1 MATTRAKTYRN
12 YIGGEWVDATSDET
26 FESTNPATGELI
38 GVFPKSTVGDTDRAV
53 EAAKAA
59 YESWR
64 LVPAPKRAE
73 ILFRVA
79 QSFVE
84 HKDELTELMVQ
95 EMGKV
100 RAEAGG
106 DVQEAIDMTYYMAGE
121 GRRMFGQTTPS
132 EMPDKFQMSVR
143 LPVGVVGAITPW
155 NFPIAIPSWKIAPA
169 LVCGDT
175 VVFKPATDTPA
186 LAERFVE
193 IFEESGLP
201 PGVLNIV
208 HGGGSV
214 VGERLV
220 KHPDVPLI
228 SLTGSREVGIKTA
241 ENGAP
246 FLKHIHLE
254 LGGKNA
260 IIVMDDADVD
270 LAVDGILW
278 SAFGTSGQRCTA
290 ASRVIVGSK
299 VYEPLQSKLVERAEQ
314 LKLGYGLEEDVDVGP
329 VINRSALEKIHS
341 YTEIGQGEGAKL
353 LTGGEIATENGL
365 DKGFF
370 YRPTIF
376 GDVDPQ
382 MRIAQEEIFGPTTA
396 LIRATDI
403 DEAIRAAN
411 SVEFGLSSS
420 IFTRDVNKAFRA
432 MRDLNTGITYINA
445 GTTGAEVHLPF
456 GGTKATGNGHREA
469 GQAALDF
476 YTEWKSIY
484 VDYSGKLQRAQIDEF
499 ESPAPWA
506 LGPPRASTRFRA

>member
-1 MATTRAKTYRN
+1 MNGSAR
-12 YIGGEWVDATSDET
+12 TSGET

-38 GVFPKSTVGDTDRAV
+38 GVFPKSTLEDTDRAV
-53 EAAKAA
+53 EAAKDA

-143 LPVGVVGAITPW
+143 LPVGVIGAITPW

-193 IFEESGLP
+193 IFEEAGLP

-208 HGGGSV
+208 HGRGSV

-329 VINRSALEKIHS
+329 VINRSALDKIHS

-376 GDVDPQ
+376 GDVDPE

-403 DEAIRAAN
+403 DEAIQAAN

-499 ESPAPWA
+499 ESPAP
-506 LGPPRASTRFRA
+506 